1 MKRIYLIILSC
12 WAMLSAAQAQEL
24 TVKSMAVAGNDI
36 SASQYERK
44 DLNGQACALVKVLLA
59 SPGAVFEGNVI
70 GDVAYKTGEYWV
82 YLTEGTKE
90 LRIKHPQTQPL
101 QVVFKEY
108 GIEKVSAKTT
118 YNLSVLLPQASQPQT
133 QKLTIN
139 YSPATATVL
148 IDSKFYKGSGRVEAM
163 LPVGSHDY
171 IIAADGYETAEGSVK
186 LTANAPRTVNENL
199 IASVQQST
207 VQQSNNVQQTMA
219 QQTSVNQSTIQQSN
233 NVQSSAATQS
243 TSSSSSSVSGAAVE
257 TITVNGVSF
266 NMVRVDGGTFMM
278 GCEDGDAE
286 KNEKPVHEVTLSS
299 YSIGETEVTQALW
312 QAVMGKNPS
321 NFKGDNLPVES
332 MTWKDC
338 QEFIENLNS
347 LTGKRFR
354 LPTEAEWEYAARG
367 GSKSHG
373 YKYSGSDS
381 IDDVAWF
388 WENSGDSRLSGEYK
402 SRVVSKNNCRT
413 HPVKSKQSNELG
425 LYDMSGNVWEWC
437 HERLGDYP
445 STPQTNP
452 MGASGVFHPR
462 LIRGGSYFCKMNDC
476 RSSNR
481 YGMGMYRSVD
491 LGLRLAF

>member
-1 MKRIYLIILSC
+1 MKRLYLILLIC
-12 WAMLSAAQAQEL
+12 WAMLSVASAQEL
-24 TVKSMAVAGNDI
+24 TVKSMTVAGNDI

-44 DLNGQACALVKVLLA
+44 DLNGQASALVKVLLA

-70 GDVAYKTGEYWV
+70 GDVVYKTGEYWV
-82 YLTEGTKE
+82 YLSAGSKE

-108 GIEKVSAKTT
+108 GTDKVSAKMT
-118 YNLSVLLPQASQPQT
+118 YNLSVLLPETPQTQT
-133 QKLTIN
+133 QKLVIN
-139 YSPATATVL
+139 YSPANATVL
-148 IDSKFYKGSGRVEAM
+148 VDSKLQQGNGHIEIV

-171 IIAADGYETAEGSVK
+171 IIAADGYATAEGSVK
-186 LTANAPRTVNENL
+186 LTTDGSRTINETL
-199 IASVQQST
+199 TAIVATQQIVDQQASHQQST
-207 VQQSNNVQQTMA
+207 VQQSNH
-219 QQTSVNQSTIQQSN
+219 
-233 NVQSSAATQS
+233 TQS
-243 TSSSSSSVSGAAVE
+243 ATSTSFSSSSSSSAASVSVSVAAVE
-257 TITVNGVSF
+257 TFTVKGVSF

-278 GCEDGDAE
+278 GCEDGDAK

-481 YGMGMYRSVD
+481 YGMGMYRGVD
-491 LGLRLAF
+491 LGLRLAL

>member
-1 MKRIYLIILSC
+1 MKRLYLIVLICLL
-12 WAMLSAAQAQEL
+12 ALTVQAQKL
-24 TVKSMAVAGNDI
+24 TVEQMTVAGT
-36 SASQYERK
+36 SQYERK
-44 DLNGQACALVKVLLA
+44 DLNGQACALVKVLLPM
-59 SPGAVFEGNVI
+59 PGAVFEGNVI
-70 GDVAYKTGEYWV
+70 GNVDFKTGEYWV
-82 YLTEGTKE
+82 YMTAGSKE
-90 LRIKHPQTQPL
+90 LRIKHPQAQPL

-133 QKLTIN
+133 QKLVIN
-139 YSPATATVL
+139 YSPATAMVL
-148 IDSKFYKGSGRVEAM
+148 IDSQPYQGNGHIETV
-163 LPVGSHDY
+163 LPVGDHEY
-171 IIAADGYETAEGSVK
+171 IIAATGYDTAAGSVK
-186 LTANAPRTVNENL
+186 LLATSPRTINETL
-199 IASVQQST
+199 IPKATQQSIT
-207 VQQSNNVQQTMA
+207 QQSNQVQPTTA
-219 QQTSVNQSTIQQSN
+219 LQSTSF
-233 NVQSSAATQS
+233 SSSVIAS
-243 TSSSSSSVSGAAVE
+243 TSSSVSVAAVE
-257 TITVNGVSF
+257 TFTVKGVSF

-388 WENSGDSRLSGEYK
+388 WENSGDSRLNGEYK

-481 YGMGMYRSVD
+481 YGMGMYRGVD
-491 LGLRLAF
+491 LGLRLAL